1 MKERDAKYAHDTYF
15 VDQYRKEKAYGGSP
29 LPMSSVYEIAHDLKP
44 LPAAYKSNPGIP
56 VGKFIPARLNPDG
69 TVSFLMKGKPVRK
82 ARNISEGFIAGGVF
96 HPIRH
101 ASDYRPEALSGPE
114 GTRARSGAR
123 STTRKKVV
131 KKKATKKRVTRKTA
145 KRKKR

>member
-1 MKERDAKYAHDTYF
+1 MARTQIEYKVIDSRTGTSPSFPTKADALAYA
-15 VDQYRKEKAYGGSP
+15 RAIGAPKN
-29 LPMSSVYEIAHDLKP
+29 SVKKMAFK
-44 LPAAYKSNPGIP
+44 NPGIP
-56 VGKFIPARLNPDG
+56 VGKFLPARLNPNG